1 MIACTTHVL
10 DPELACDHRDR
21 VYRAALA
28 LCGCPHD
35 AEDLVQE
42 TYLMVLS
49 KPRVIHGDD
58 DLAYLVGVLR
68 NTFAS
73 SRRRAA
79 HRPRAAEEVH
89 DLDAFTHT
97 TAPTPHAAAE
107 SHEVLAAV
115 AALPGPFRDA
125 VVAVSIAGLS
135 CREAAGEL
143 GIRRGTVLSRLFRAR
158 RKLLVSLEPDVN
170 AA

>member
-1 MIACTTHVL
+1 VISCTTHVL

-28 LCGCPHD
+28 LCGCPHE

-42 TYLMVLS
+42 TYVMVLS
-49 KPRVIHGDD
+49 KPRVLRDGDE
-58 DLAYLVGVLR
+58 LAYLVGVLR

-79 HRPRAAEEVH
+79 RRPRAADGVY
-89 DLDAFTHT
+89 DLDAYTHA

-107 SHEVLAAV
+107 CHEILAAV
-115 AALPGPFRDA
+115 AALPRPFRDA

-158 RKLLVSLEPDVN
+158 RKLLASLEPDGNV
-170 AA
+170 A

>member
-1 MIACTTHVL
+1 MISCTTHVL

-28 LCGCPHD
+28 LCGCPHE

-42 TYLMVLS
+42 TYVMVLS
-49 KPRVIHGDD
+49 KPRVLRGDD
-58 DLAYLVGVLR
+58 ELAYLVGVLR
-68 NTFAS
+68 NTFVS

-79 HRPRAAEEVH
+79 RRPRAADGVH
-89 DLDAFTHT
+89 DLDAYTHT
-97 TAPTPHAAAE
+97 SAPTPHAAAE
-107 SHEVLAAV
+107 CHEILAAV
-115 AALPGPFRDA
+115 AALPRPFRDA

-158 RKLLVSLEPDVN
+158 RKLLASLEPDGNV
-170 AA
+170 A

>member
-1 MIACTTHVL
+1 MISCTAHVL

-28 LCGCPHD
+28 LCGCPHE

-49 KPRVIHGDD
+49 KPRVLQGDD

-68 NTFAS
+68 NTFVS

-79 HRPRAAEEVH
+79 RRPCAADGAH
-89 DLDAFTHT
+89 DLDAFIHT

-107 SHEVLAAV
+107 WHELLAAV
-115 AALPGPFRDA
+115 AALPRPFRDA
-125 VVAVSIAGLS
+125 VVTVSIAGLS

-158 RKLLVSLEPDVN
+158 RKLLTSLEPDVKM
-170 AA
+170 A

>member
-1 MIACTTHVL
+1 VIACSSHVL

-28 LCGCPHD
+28 LCGCPHE

-42 TYLMVLS
+42 TYVMVLS
-49 KPRVIHGDD
+49 KPRVLRGDD
-58 DLAYLVGVLR
+58 ELAYLVGVLR
-68 NTFAS
+68 NTFVS

-79 HRPRAAEEVH
+79 RRPRAADGVH
-89 DLDAFTHT
+89 DLDAYTHM

-107 SHEVLAAV
+107 CHEILAAV
-115 AALPGPFRDA
+115 AALPRPFRDA
-125 VVAVSIAGLS
+125 VVAVNIAGLS
-135 CREAAGEL
+135 CHEAAGEL

-158 RKLLVSLEPDVN
+158 RRLLATLEPDANV
-170 AA
+170 A

>member
-1 MIACTTHVL
+1 MISGASHVL
-10 DPELACDHRDR
+10 DPELVCDHRDR

-42 TYLMVLS
+42 TYVMVLS
-49 KPRVIHGDD
+49 KPRVLRGDD
-58 DLAYLVGVLR
+58 ELAYLVGVLR
-68 NTFAS
+68 NTFVS

-79 HRPRAAEEVH
+79 RRPRAADGVH

-97 TAPTPHAAAE
+97 TVPTPHAAAE
-107 SHEVLAAV
+107 CHEILAAV
-115 AALPGPFRDA
+115 AALPRPFRDA
-125 VVAVSIAGLS
+125 VVAVSIVGLS

-158 RKLLVSLEPDVN
+158 HRLLASLEPDPNV
-170 AA
+170 A

>member
-1 MIACTTHVL
+1 MISCTAHVL

-28 LCGCPHD
+28 LCGCPHE

-49 KPRVIHGDD
+49 KPRVLQGDD

-68 NTFAS
+68 NTFVS

-79 HRPRAAEEVH
+79 RRPCAADGAH
-89 DLDAFTHT
+89 DLDAFIHT

-107 SHEVLAAV
+107 WHELLAAV
-115 AALPGPFRDA
+115 AALPRPFRDA

-158 RKLLVSLEPDVN
+158 RKLLASLDPDGS